1 MKKIIYIVGVLLL
14 MFSYG
19 SASAADAYRL
29 GPGDA
34 LQIDVLG
41 DVWGTKDV
49 KPEPLLI
56 GPDGYIYFPLVGEVQ
71 AEGLSV
77 AELTDRL
84 IEGLSQYIRHPKVTV
99 NLAKLRTTR
108 VYVLGEVQKPGLYE
122 LEKDHHLLDAVGI
135 AGSYTKDAA
144 KKKVFVIRKNSTSAP
159 LRVNLLALMQ
169 KGDMSQNVLLNE
181 GDVVYLTANNRIDF
195 SRDILPFVTGAYYIN
210 HFEN

>member
-1 MKKIIYIVGVLLL
+1 M
-14 MFSYG
+14 
-19 SASAADAYRL
+19 
-29 GPGDA
+29 
-34 LQIDVLG
+34 G

>member
-14 MFSYG
+14 VFSYG
-19 SASAADAYRL
+19 NALAADNYRL

-49 KPEPLLI
+49 KPEPLVI
-56 GPDGYIYFPLVGEVQ
+56 SPDGYIYFPLVGEVK

-77 AELTDRL
+77 TELTDRL
-84 IEGLSQYIRHPKVTV
+84 TVGLSQYLRHPRVTV
-99 NLAKLRTTR
+99 NLVKLRTTR

-122 LEKDHHLLDAVGI
+122 LEKEHRLLDAVAI

-144 KKKVFVIRKNSTSAP
+144 KKKVFVIRKNNTSAP
-159 LRVNLLALMQ
+159 LRVNLLALME

-195 SRDILPFVTGAYYIN
+195 SRDILPFITGTYYIN
-210 HFEN
+210 HFGN